1 MAASTILLV
10 DADPL
15 QRQLVDMLLAED
27 EHHVVNAGSGREA
40 LEFLKEHTPH
50 LVIMALELP
59 DIGGDVV
66 CSKLKSVSRLSR
78 VPVILTTEPP
88 GQDGLPIEIRHRA
101 RSVGADQLL
110 QKPLGDKGLRDRVR
124 RLVGSW
130 DAPQDRERKP
140 TKNTVVIEQ
149 ALEALGTAPDSTKV
163 QDQVAEALYRE
174 NEELR
179 EEVVSLKRRL
189 ARLESGLGGT
199 EDEDPPTAIVS
210 GPPPSAPSDVP
221 LDAPRDPLAAPG
233 EASAGA
239 GEGEADERGADAQA
253 SGEAAGD
260 GPAAA
265 PERVR
270 ELEHRVRELERRNR
284 ALLKALE
291 EAKAEGDSGTRGP
304 FGRRRR

>member
-88 GQDGLPIEIRHRA
+88 GQDGLPLEVRHRA

-130 DAPQDRERKP
+130 EAPKDRDRKP

-149 ALEALGTAPDSTKV
+149 ALEALGNAPDSTRA
-163 QDQVAEALYRE
+163 QDRVAEALYRE

-189 ARLESGLGGT
+189 ARLESGLSGP
-199 EDEDPPTAIVS
+199 EDEDPPPAIVA
-210 GPPPSAPSDVP
+210 GPPPAAPSEVP
-221 LDAPRDPLAAPG
+221 RDAPLEPP
-233 EASAGA
+233 
-239 GEGEADERGADAQA
+239 QA
-253 SGEAAGD
+253 SGG
-260 GPAAA
+260 AAA
-265 PERVR
+265 PERID
-270 ELEHRVRELERRNR
+270 ELERRVRELERRNK

-291 EAKAEGDSGTRGP
+291 EAKAESDSPARGL